1 LYGAKEKGKGACDD
15 ADSARFFQY
24 YSAPFPPATFI
35 MTIRT
40 RFAPSPTGYLHIGG
54 ARTAL
59 FCWLY
64 ARKHGGTFILRI
76 EDTDRERS
84 TTESV
89 NAILEGM
96 TWLGLEYDEGPFYQT
111 QRFPRY
117 RDVMEQMLNEGTAY
131 RCYCSKERLEQLRSE
146 QMARKEKP
154 RYDGRCRA
162 GVPHPPPGV
171 EPVVRFKNPQ
181 DGAVVVEDLIRG
193 RVIFENSEL
202 DDLIIARADGTPTY
216 NFTVVVDDMD
226 MRITH
231 VIRGDDHLNN
241 TPRQMNM
248 LKALG
253 ANPPA
258 YAHVPMIL
266 GADGARLS
274 KRHGAVSVMQYRDDG
289 YLPEALLNYLVR
301 LGWSHGDQEIFSI
314 DEMVRLFDIVDVHR
328 SAAAFNPEKLLWL
341 NQHYI
346 KTCDPK
352 HVAHHLSFHLGKLGI
367 DPTHGPDLVEVVKAQ
382 RERAKTLVEM
392 AASSAFFYKGVDAYD
407 AKDAAAH
414 LKPETAD
421 LFGDLR
427 QRFGKLMRWEA
438 SSIHETL
445 TAVTES
451 RGLKLGKLAQPL
463 RVAVAGRAVSPPIDT
478 TLALL
483 GREKTLACMDKALEY
498 IEKAAR
504 PA

>member
-1 LYGAKEKGKGACDD
+1 
-15 ADSARFFQY
+15 
-24 YSAPFPPATFI
+24 
-35 MTIRT
+35 MTTRT

-59 FCWLY
+59 FSWLY

-96 TWLGLEYDEGPFYQT
+96 SWLGLEYDEGPFYQT
-111 QRFPRY
+111 QHFPRY
-117 RDVMEQMLNEGTAY
+117 AEVMQRMLKEGTAY
-131 RCYCSKERLEQLRSE
+131 HCYCSKERLEKLREE

-154 RYDGRCRA
+154 RYDGKCRH
-162 GVPHPPPGV
+162 GVATPPEGV
-171 EPVVRFKNPQ
+171 SPVVRFKNPQ
-181 DGAVVVEDLIRG
+181 EGSIVVEDLIRG
-193 RVIFENSEL
+193 KVAFENSEL
-202 DDLIIARADGTPTY
+202 DDLIIARGDGTPTY

-226 MRITH
+226 MRVTH

-248 LKALG
+248 LKALN
-253 ANPPA
+253 ATPPI

-314 DEMVRLFDIVDVHR
+314 DEMVKLFEVADVHR
-328 SAAAFNPEKLLWL
+328 SAAAFNPDKLLWL

-346 KTCDPK
+346 KTSDPA
-352 HVAHHLSFHLGKLGI
+352 HVARHLSFHLGALGV
-367 DPTHGPDLVEVVKAQ
+367 DPANGPALVQVVEAQ
-382 RERAKTLVEM
+382 RERAKTLLEM
-392 AASSAFFYKGVDAYD
+392 AQNSVFFYREVETYD
-407 AKDAAAH
+407 PKDADAH
-414 LKPETAD
+414 LKLEAGAI
-421 LFGDLR
+421 FGDLR
-427 QRFGKLMRWEA
+427 QRLEQLSAWA
-438 SSIHETL
+438 APPIHEIL
-445 TAVTES
+445 AQVAEAH
-451 RGLKLGKLAQPL
+451 GLKLGKVAQPL
-463 RVAVAGRAVSPPIDT
+463 RVAVAGRAMSPPIDV
-478 TLALL
+478 TLTLL
-483 GREKTLACMDKALEY
+483 GQEKTLRRIDKALEY
-498 IEKAAR
+498 IKNLVVSA
-504 PA
+504 